1 MGIYIVEMLLPAFA
15 FLGES
20 RWTLKVAEKGL
31 IFFFH
36 VVCIDAQFSG
46 IDRGGILFEISCVGG
61 MIDLRNYRSFFSTI
75 IEIVPIDIVEERM
88 GFDSRRSTRDMSE
101 TLGWVRFAQL
111 SNDVSSGRWHVVW
124 ESKTACDN
132 LLVNAHGILIPKGW
146 LANEELVNQDPK
158 RPPIHRKT
166 MAAIVDDLRS
176 KILGRSTECVGFMIA
191 NLLGKPEVNQF
202 DVSFS
207 IKQDILRFKVAISYS
222 LNIMEVF
229 DSQSDFCSIELRG
242 VFIKTP
248 PTS

>member
-1 MGIYIVEMLLPAFA
+1 M
-15 FLGES
+15 
-20 RWTLKVAEKGL
+20 
-31 IFFFH
+31 
-36 VVCIDAQFSG
+36 
-46 IDRGGILFEISCVGG
+46 
-61 MIDLRNYRSFFSTI
+61 
-75 IEIVPIDIVEERM
+75 
-88 GFDSRRSTRDMSE
+88 
-101 TLGWVRFAQL
+101 
-111 SNDVSSGRWHVVW
+111 W

-146 LANEELVNQDPK
+146 LANEELVNQYPK

-176 KILGRSTECVGFMIA
+176 KILGRSTECVGLMIA
-191 NLLGKPEVNQF
+191 NLLGKPKVNQF

-207 IKQDILRFKVAISYS
+207 IKQDILRFEVAISYS

-229 DSQSDFCSIELRG
+229 NSQSDFGSIELRG